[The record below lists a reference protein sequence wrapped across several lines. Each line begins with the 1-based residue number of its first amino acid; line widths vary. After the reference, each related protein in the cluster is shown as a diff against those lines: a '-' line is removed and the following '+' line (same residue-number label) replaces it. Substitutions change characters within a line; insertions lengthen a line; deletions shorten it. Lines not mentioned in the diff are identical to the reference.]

1 MPSVSRVGSL
11 RNKITIQNTDISTDS
26 MGGYTTARSTYV
38 SAFAKITPKGG
49 SQKFGDVTGEQVENP
64 HTFEF
69 LIRYNGSKGAIT
81 TGMRISF
88 GTRTFDIIQ
97 INNFNELDNYLT
109 IKAIENV
116 GT

>member
-1 MPSVSRVGSL
+1 MPSVSKVGSL
-11 RNKITIQNTDISTDS
+11 RNKITIQNTDMTTDNI
-26 MGGYTTARSTYV
+26 GGYSTGRSTYV

-49 SQKFGDVTGEQVENP
+49 SQKFGNVTGEQVENP

-69 LIRYNGSKGAIT
+69 LIRYNGTKSAIT
-81 TGMRISF
+81 KNMRILF
-88 GTRTFDIIQ
+88 GTRTFDIIE
-97 INNFNELDNYLT
+97 INNVNELDNYLT